1 MDSVEAYDA
10 YSPFLYDLFHK
21 KFLLRRRALS
31 QLALKAGGCVLDVGC
46 GTGLMFP
53 ALLHAVGVGGKLT
66 AVDASSTMISAAQKR
81 VVAKKWKNVVLINGD
96 SGKLSF
102 AGEPFDA
109 VLSFLSLS
117 CVEDHMQVVSTVM
130 DSLKKGGRFV
140 IVDGKPFSFKP
151 LNMLMPLLR
160 SSASWDASKDVLG
173 DVKKK
178 YGDQVVY
185 ENTYAL
191 GSDFMLVL
199 KK

>member
-10 YSPFLYDLFHK
+10 YSPFLYDLFHT
-21 KFLLRRRALS
+21 KFLLRRRALR
-31 QLALKAGGCVLDVGC
+31 QLGLKRGYCVLDVGC

-53 ALLHAVGVGGKLT
+53 ALLHAVGVRGKLT
-66 AVDASSTMISAAQKR
+66 AVDASSTMIAAAQER

-96 SGKLSF
+96 SGNLSF
-102 AGEPFDA
+102 AGEPFDS

-130 DSLKKGGRFV
+130 HSLKKGGRFV
-140 IVDGKPFSFKP
+140 IVDGKPFSFKA
-151 LNMLMPLLR
+151 LNVLMPLLR
-160 SSASWDASKDVLG
+160 SSSSWDASKDVFG
-173 DVKKK
+173 DVKRK
-178 YGDQVVY
+178 YGDKIVY

-199 KK
+199 QK